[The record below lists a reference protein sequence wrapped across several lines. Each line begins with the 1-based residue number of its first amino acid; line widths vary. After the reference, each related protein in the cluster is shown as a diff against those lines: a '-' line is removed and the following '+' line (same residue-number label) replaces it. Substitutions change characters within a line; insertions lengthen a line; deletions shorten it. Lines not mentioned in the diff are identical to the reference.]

1 MALSMATNYSS
12 VHGIDVDVAEAYI
25 RVDSLQCKKDFVQAA
40 VNYYQSV
47 GAFNGDRPAFKTEF
61 ISFVPDVTDGSDN
74 FIKQAYLHLKTLD
87 DFSGA
92 EDA

>member
-12 VHGIDVDVAEAYI
+12 AHGIDVAVSEAYI
-25 RVDSLQCKKDFVQAA
+25 RVDSLQCKKDFAQAA
-40 VNYYQSV
+40 VSYYQSE
-47 GAFNGDRPAFKTEF
+47 GAFNADRPAFKTKF

>member
-12 VHGIDVDVAEAYI
+12 VHGIDVAVPAAYI
-25 RVDSLQCKKDFVQAA
+25 RVDSLQCKKDFALAA
-40 VNYYQSV
+40 VAYYES
-47 GAFNGDRPAFKTEF
+47 ASSFDADRPAFKTEL